1 MTEHAR
7 RAMYPGIWL
16 GLVLLPTMACTRQ
29 PEFQPVGSIK
39 QIMVASV
46 GPSSEVVFDSVG
58 TVVSAEGVQEIAPK
72 NDEEWANV
80 RNHALIVAE
89 TGNLLLMGARAK
101 DQRKWVELA
110 RAMISTGTEA
120 FHAAE
125 ARNAAA
131 LLEAGGR
138 MTEVCDQCH
147 ELYRPPG
154 QPQP

>member
-1 MTEHAR
+1 MMEHPW
-7 RAMYPGIWL
+7 RALYLGIWV
-16 GLVLLPTMACTRQ
+16 GLLFCFALACSRQ
-29 PEFQPVGSIK
+29 PEFKPVGSIK
-39 QIMVASV
+39 QIMVAGV
-46 GPSSEVVFDSVG
+46 GPSAEVVFDSVG

-72 NDEEWANV
+72 NEEEWANV
-80 RNHALIVAE
+80 RNHALMLAE
-89 TGNLLLMGARAK
+89 SGNLLLMGGRAK
-101 DQRKWVELA
+101 DRGKWAELS
-110 RAMISTGTEA
+110 RAMIATCTEA

-154 QPQP
+154 QP